1 MSLYLVFQLS
11 LLFVLVLLSGCFS
24 SSETALT
31 ALTKLK
37 IRCLLRE
44 KGERAKSLLNWQ
56 NDPDSLLTTILIGN
70 NLVNIAATSLAT
82 ALAIQI
88 GIRHGVTVVI
98 IVMTV
103 LILVFGEVVPK
114 TLARRNAERLALLVS
129 PVLNF
134 LAKVLTPVN
143 RLLIGISKLIIRLS
157 PGDSLSSDDA
167 ITTEHFH
174 ALIDLGEEEGIVE
187 EEQAAMFEGVLDL
200 ANTTVEQIMTPRTDI
215 RWIDSE
221 ATMEETLKCAI
232 ESGYSRIPVAKGD
245 VEQIVGILYV
255 KDLLFLNGMTRGD
268 IIRGDIGTN
277 NPASENPATR
287 TLQEVMR
294 PAIFVL
300 ETKSINDV
308 LKMFKEQHVHIA
320 IIVDE
325 YGGVSGLVTLEDL
338 LEEIV
343 GQLRDEH
350 DKEHDDIKMLE
361 NGDLM
366 VNANVRLK
374 KIERV
379 LNSRPSALRGFASI
393 RGASPPFASPLRS
406 ENVTLP
412 GNRNTNLNT
421 VILEQLGYVPQ
432 EGDQI
437 VFGPVVF
444 IVSKVENNRI
454 ENVRVRK
461 EVCFGAGEI
470 LNEKNT

>member
-37 IRCLLRE
+37 IKRLLRK
-44 KGERAKSLLNWQ
+44 KGERAKSLLHWQ

-70 NLVNIAATSLAT
+70 NLVNIAASSLAT
-82 ALAIQI
+82 ALAIQM

-114 TLARRNAERLALLVS
+114 TLARRNAERLGLLVS
-129 PVLNF
+129 PVLNL

-143 RLLIGISKLIIRLS
+143 RLLIGISKGIIRLA
-157 PGDSLSSDDA
+157 PGNSLSSDET

-174 ALIDLGEEEGIVE
+174 ALIDLGEEEGVVE

-200 ANTTVEQIMTPRTDI
+200 TNTTVEQIITPRTDI
-215 RWIDSE
+215 CWIDSE
-221 ATMEETLKCAI
+221 ATMEQTLKCAI
-232 ESGYSRIPVAKGD
+232 ESGYSRIPVAKGEVD
-245 VEQIVGILYV
+245 EIVGILYV
-255 KDLLFLNGMTRGD
+255 KDLLFLNGT
-268 IIRGDIGTN
+268 
-277 NPASENPATR
+277 PPR
-287 TLQEVMR
+287 TIQEVMR
-294 PAIFVL
+294 PAMFVL
-300 ETKSINDV
+300 ETKSISGL
-308 LKMFKEQHVHIA
+308 LKLFREEHVHIA

-343 GQLRDEH
+343 GQISDEH
-350 DKEHDDIKMLE
+350 DKEHSDIEMLE
-361 NGDLM
+361 NSDLL
-366 VNANVRLK
+366 VNARVRLK
-374 KIERV
+374 QIERI
-379 LNSRPSALRGFASI
+379 L
-393 RGASPPFASPLRS
+393 
-406 ENVTLP
+406 NVTLP
-412 GNRNTNLNT
+412 GNRNANLNT

-432 EGDQI
+432 GGDQI

-454 ENVRVRK
+454 ENVRVRT
-461 EVCFGAGEI
+461 G
-470 LNEKNT
+470 LLS

>member
-1 MSLYLVFQLS
+1 MNLYLVFQLS

-37 IRCLLRE
+37 IKRLLRK
-44 KGERAKSLLNWQ
+44 KGERAKSLLHWQ

-70 NLVNIAATSLAT
+70 NLVNIAASSLAT
-82 ALAIQI
+82 ALAISI

-98 IVMTV
+98 IAMTA

-114 TLARRNAERLALLVS
+114 TLARRNAESLALLVS

-134 LAKVLTPVN
+134 LTKVLAPLN

-157 PGDSLSSDDA
+157 PSNSLSSDDA

-232 ESGYSRIPVAKGD
+232 ESGYSRIPLAKGEVD
-245 VEQIVGILYV
+245 EIVGILYV
-255 KDLLFLNGMTRGD
+255 KDLLFLNGM
-268 IIRGDIGTN
+268 
-277 NPASENPATR
+277 PPR

-294 PAIFVL
+294 PAMFVL
-300 ETKSINDV
+300 ETKSINDL
-308 LKMFKEQHVHIA
+308 LKRFKEEHVHIA

-338 LEEIV
+338 LEDIV
-343 GQLRDEH
+343 GQISDEH
-350 DKEHDDIKMLE
+350 DKEHSDIEMLE
-361 NGDLM
+361 NGDLL

-374 KIERV
+374 KIERI
-379 LNSRPSALRGFASI
+379 L
-393 RGASPPFASPLRS
+393 
-406 ENVTLP
+406 NVTLP
-412 GNRNTNLNT
+412 GNRNAKLNT

-444 IVSKVENNRI
+444 IVSKVNNNRI

-461 EVCFGAGEI
+461 EVCLGAGGI
-470 LNEKNT
+470 LNEKNA

>member
-1 MSLYLVFQLS
+1 MNLYLVFQLS

-37 IRCLLRE
+37 IKRLLRK
-44 KGERAKSLLNWQ
+44 KGERAKSLLHWQ

-70 NLVNIAATSLAT
+70 NLVNIAASSLAT

-98 IVMTV
+98 IAMTA

-114 TLARRNAERLALLVS
+114 TLARRNAESLALLVS

-134 LAKVLTPVN
+134 LTKVLAPLN

-157 PGDSLSSDDA
+157 PSNSLSSDDA

-232 ESGYSRIPVAKGD
+232 ESGYSRIPVAKGEVD
-245 VEQIVGILYV
+245 EIVGILYV
-255 KDLLFLNGMTRGD
+255 KDLLFLNGM
-268 IIRGDIGTN
+268 
-277 NPASENPATR
+277 PPR

-294 PAIFVL
+294 PAMFVL
-300 ETKSINDV
+300 ETKSINDL
-308 LKMFKEQHVHIA
+308 LKRFKEEHVHIA

-338 LEEIV
+338 LEDIV
-343 GQLRDEH
+343 GQISDEH
-350 DKEHDDIKMLE
+350 DKEHSDIEMLE
-361 NGDLM
+361 NGDLL

-374 KIERV
+374 KIERI
-379 LNSRPSALRGFASI
+379 L
-393 RGASPPFASPLRS
+393 
-406 ENVTLP
+406 NVTLP
-412 GNRNTNLNT
+412 GNRNAKLNT

-444 IVSKVENNRI
+444 IVSKVNNNRI

-461 EVCFGAGEI
+461 EVCLGAGGI
-470 LNEKNT
+470 LNEKNA

>member
-1 MSLYLVFQLS
+1 MNLYLVFQLS

-37 IRCLLRE
+37 IRRLLRE

-70 NLVNIAATSLAT
+70 NLVNIAASSLAT
-82 ALAIQI
+82 ALAISI

-98 IVMTV
+98 IAMTA

-114 TLARRNAERLALLVS
+114 TLARRNAESLALLVS

-134 LAKVLTPVN
+134 LTKVLAPLN

-157 PGDSLSSDDA
+157 PSNSLSSDDA

-232 ESGYSRIPVAKGD
+232 ESGYSRIPLAKGEVD
-245 VEQIVGILYV
+245 EIVGILYV
-255 KDLLFLNGMTRGD
+255 KDLLFLNGM
-268 IIRGDIGTN
+268 
-277 NPASENPATR
+277 PPR

-294 PAIFVL
+294 PAMFVL
-300 ETKSINDV
+300 ETKSINDL
-308 LKMFKEQHVHIA
+308 LKRFKEEHVHIA

-338 LEEIV
+338 LEDIV
-343 GQLRDEH
+343 GQISDEH
-350 DKEHDDIKMLE
+350 DKEHSDIEMLE
-361 NGDLM
+361 NGDLL

-374 KIERV
+374 KIERI
-379 LNSRPSALRGFASI
+379 L
-393 RGASPPFASPLRS
+393 
-406 ENVTLP
+406 NVTLP
-412 GNRNTNLNT
+412 GNRNAKLNT

-444 IVSKVENNRI
+444 IVSKVNNNRI

-461 EVCFGAGEI
+461 EVCLGAGGI
-470 LNEKNT
+470 LNEKNA

>member
-37 IRCLLRE
+37 IKRLLRK
-44 KGERAKSLLNWQ
+44 KGERAKSLLHWQ

-70 NLVNIAATSLAT
+70 NLVNIAASSLAT
-82 ALAIQI
+82 ALAIQM

-114 TLARRNAERLALLVS
+114 TLARRNAERLGLLVS

-143 RLLIGISKLIIRLS
+143 RLLIGISKGIIRLS
-157 PGDSLSSDDA
+157 PGNSLSSDEA

-174 ALIDLGEEEGIVE
+174 ALIDLGEEEGVVQG
-187 EEQAAMFEGVLDL
+187 EQAAMFEGVLDL

-215 RWIDSE
+215 CWIDSE
-221 ATMEETLKCAI
+221 ATMEEALKCAI
-232 ESGYSRIPVAKGD
+232 ESGYSRIPVATGEVD
-245 VEQIVGILYV
+245 EIVGILYV
-255 KDLLFLNGMTRGD
+255 KDLLFLNGT
-268 IIRGDIGTN
+268 
-277 NPASENPATR
+277 PPR
-287 TLQEVMR
+287 TIQEVMR
-294 PAIFVL
+294 PAMFVL
-300 ETKSINDV
+300 ETKSISA
-308 LKMFKEQHVHIA
+308 LFKLFREEHVHIA

-343 GQLRDEH
+343 GQISDEH
-350 DKEHDDIKMLE
+350 DKERRDIEMLE
-361 NGDLM
+361 NGDLL
-366 VNANVRLK
+366 VSARIRLK
-374 KIERV
+374 SIERILKV
-379 LNSRPSALRGFASI
+379 S
-393 RGASPPFASPLRS
+393 
-406 ENVTLP
+406 LP
-412 GNRNTNLNT
+412 GNRNANLNT
-421 VILEQLGYVPQ
+421 VILERLGCVPQ

-454 ENVRVRK
+454 ENVRVRT
-461 EVCFGAGEI
+461 G
-470 LNEKNT
+470 LLS

>member
-1 MSLYLVFQLS
+1 
-11 LLFVLVLLSGCFS
+11 VLVLLSGCFS

-37 IRCLLRE
+37 IKCLLRK
-44 KGERAKSLLNWQ
+44 KGERAKSLLHWQ

-70 NLVNIAATSLAT
+70 NLVNIAASSLAT
-82 ALAIQI
+82 ALAISI

-98 IVMTV
+98 IVMTA

-134 LAKVLTPVN
+134 LAKVLAPVN
-143 RLLIGISKLIIRLS
+143 RLLVGISKLIIRLS
-157 PGDSLSSDDA
+157 PGGSLSSDNA

-215 RWIDSE
+215 CWIDSE
-221 ATMEETLKCAI
+221 ATMEEALKSAI
-232 ESGYSRIPVAKGD
+232 ESGYSRIPVAKGEVD
-245 VEQIVGILYV
+245 QIVGILYV
-255 KDLLFLNGMTRGD
+255 KDLLLQNKM
-268 IIRGDIGTN
+268 
-277 NPASENPATR
+277 PTR
-287 TLQEVMR
+287 TLQELMR
-294 PAIFVL
+294 PARFVL
-300 ETKSINDV
+300 ETKSISDL
-308 LKMFKEQHVHIA
+308 LKLFQEKHVHIA
-320 IIVDE
+320 IIIDE

-343 GQLRDEH
+343 GQISDEY
-350 DKEHDDIKMLE
+350 DKERRDIEMFE
-361 NGDLM
+361 NGSLL
-366 VNANVRLK
+366 VNARVRLK
-374 KIERV
+374 QIERI
-379 LNSRPSALRGFASI
+379 L
-393 RGASPPFASPLRS
+393 
-406 ENVTLP
+406 NVTLP
-412 GNRNTNLNT
+412 GNRNANLNT
-421 VILEQLGYVPQ
+421 VILEQLGYIPQ

-444 IVSKVENNRI
+444 IISKVENNRI

-461 EVCFGAGEI
+461 EVCLGAGGI